1 MLRQQNLTAAAAYKC
16 PAYLVSVEPESDC
29 LGCGFSTIRGGIRI
43 GITRFSGVSIDC
55 GVNGTRFSGDGV
67 SGIGLGITGYSAE
80 NEEGEGYIVIADG
93 MCSLWWRG
101 GG

>member
-1 MLRQQNLTAAAAYKC
+1 MGGIGLRIRGILGNGLSGASIGLRTLI
-16 PAYLVSVEPESDC
+16 LVSVELELDC
-29 LGCGFSTIRGGIRI
+29 YGCGFGTIRGGIRI

-80 NEEGEGYIVIADG
+80 NKEGEG
-93 MCSLWWRG
+93 
-101 GG
+101 